1 MQCSCDSMG
10 KCEIALAS
18 QFHVYILTVFKCWFR
33 IVQILNCGSLNRRF
47 QQREGPSWGPLWAAL
62 GTDGGPMQLVCPV
75 STAGAGAGGPVLVLV
90 LVTRGDP
97 SWQHDVQSVISQIS
111 FPTAQRF
118 RISLTFQLSRSWL
131 QCDKLQSFKFN
142 LLHSRKYF
150 PLMARL
156 QAPGSV
162 QCYVLDMCFS
172 GSFP

>member
-1 MQCSCDSMG
+1 
-10 KCEIALAS
+10 
-18 QFHVYILTVFKCWFR
+18 
-33 IVQILNCGSLNRRF
+33 
-47 QQREGPSWGPLWAAL
+47 
-62 GTDGGPMQLVCPV
+62 MQLVCPV
-75 STAGAGAGGPVLVLV
+75 STAGAGAGGPVLVLVLV

-156 QAPGSV
+156 
-162 QCYVLDMCFS
+162 
-172 GSFP
+172 